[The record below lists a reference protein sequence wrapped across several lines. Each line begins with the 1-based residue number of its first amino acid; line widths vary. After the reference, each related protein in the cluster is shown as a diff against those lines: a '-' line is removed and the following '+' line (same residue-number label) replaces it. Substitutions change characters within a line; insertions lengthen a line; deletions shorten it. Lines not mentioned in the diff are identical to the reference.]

1 MFLAVPPYTR
11 VSIGRGGLPFLQIA
25 LWLGA
30 YALVGHYFGPGALV
44 LTSPLLAVGI
54 RRPLFALAAGFR
66 HAVRS
71 HVWLPVHGQHYVFRG
86 ITIHVVEDGDQCR
99 WVRLADVHKVTG
111 SLANERTLAAAYPG
125 GVQTLGAPA
134 QPHMRDDLLV
144 THLGKLNQPE
154 ALRLRTWVERNIA
167 RPGQRV
173 RANTGIDKNA
183 S

>member
-1 MFLAVPPYTR
+1 MKRWLKIPSF
-11 VSIGRGGLPFLQIA
+11 QIA
-25 LWLGA
+25 LWLLA
-30 YALVGHYFGPGALV
+30 FAMVGLYFGKFALLV
-44 LTSPLLAVGI
+44 TSPLLAVGM

-86 ITIHVVEDGDQCR
+86 ITIHVVEDKDQCR

-125 GVQTLGAPA
+125 GVQALGTPA
-134 QPHMRDDLLV
+134 QPHMRDDVLV
-144 THLGKLNQPE
+144 THLGKLNRPE
-154 ALRLRTWVERNIA
+154 ALRLRTWLERNIA

-173 RANTGIDKNA
+173 RANTEIDKNA
-183 S
+183 SWVMD